1 MKEIIAFFKL
11 MARRA
16 DYLLHHLAA
25 EDIALLVFAVLVHFL
40 PWAGALGV
48 ADAVTVAVAVLILK
62 EAYDYFHPDEHS
74 VELND
79 ILSGLAALAYVNVII
94 VAIFAIL

>member
-25 EDIALLVFAVLVHFL
+25 EDIALLVFAVLIHFL
-40 PWAGALGV
+40 PWGCALGLADV
-48 ADAVTVAVAVLILK
+48 AAALALIGK
-62 EAYDYFHPDEHS
+62 EVYDYHHPDTQS

-79 ILSGLAALAYVNVII
+79 ILSGLVAILYVDAII
-94 VAIFAIL
+94 VAIFASL

>member
-1 MKEIIAFFKL
+1 MKKIVAFFKL

-16 DYLLHHLAA
+16 DYLLHHLAE

-48 ADAVTVAVAVLILK
+48 ADAAAVAALILK
-62 EAYDYFHPDEHS
+62 ETYDYFHQDTQS

-79 ILSGLAALAYVNVII
+79 ILSGLVALVYVNAI
-94 VAIFAIL
+94 VVGIFAFL

>member
-25 EDIALLVFAVLVHFL
+25 EDIVLLVFAILVHFL
-40 PWAGALGV
+40 PWVGALGV
-48 ADAVTVAVAVLILK
+48 ADLAAIAVLILK
-62 EAYDYFHPDEHS
+62 EVYDYYHPDTHS
-74 VELND
+74 VEFND
-79 ILSGLAALAYVNVII
+79 ILSGLSALVYVNAI
-94 VAIFAIL
+94 VVGIFAFL

>member
-40 PWAGALGV
+40 PWGGALGV
-48 ADAVTVAVAVLILK
+48 ADAAAVAALILK
-62 EAYDYFHPDEHS
+62 EVWDYHHPDTQS

-79 ILSGLAALAYVNVII
+79 ILSGLWAIAYVDLII
-94 VAIFAIL
+94 VGIFAFL

>member
-48 ADAVTVAVAVLILK
+48 ADAVTVAVLILK
-62 EAYDYFHPDEHS
+62 EAYDYLHPDEHS

>member
-1 MKEIIAFFKL
+1 MKEIIAFFKH

-48 ADAVTVAVAVLILK
+48 ADAVTVAVLILK

>member
-48 ADAVTVAVAVLILK
+48 ADAVTVAVLILK